1 MKLTAIVGVAAAIIG
16 ALVGTQIPGGVVSGP
31 VSITTF
37 KIEIPFEEWAAG
49 FDSKEVDKMH
59 KSNYIKPMF
68 RGVSSDDPSQVVVIH
83 ESEEGVAEKFL
94 FDNREMIEAS
104 GHIMRTTRTS
114 NWSFQ

>member
-1 MKLTAIVGVAAAIIG
+1 MKGTAIIGVAAATIG
-16 ALVGTQIPGGVVSGP
+16 VLVGTQIPEGVVSGP

-37 KIEIPFEEWAAG
+37 KIQIPFEEWAAG
-49 FDSKEVDKMH
+49 FDSKEVEKMH
-59 KSNYIKPMF
+59 KSIDIKPIF

-83 ESEEGVAEKFL
+83 KSKPGVVEKFL
-94 FDNREMIEAS
+94 FDHREIIEAS